1 MASKTTKTT
10 KKSAPT
16 WTAAGT
22 RKALPQPINGLA
34 NAALKKAAKAAIYPN
49 RNRASGATIAI
60 LDNREGQVRKGEAP
74 WLVVCLEHGTLLPA
88 QTLTAATFYRAP
100 AAQWCPGCK
109 AAAAERAKAT
119 KKTPAKRPAKA
130 AAKKAPAKPAKT
142 KPAQAPSK
150 AQVEGTIRDILAS

>member
-1 MASKTTKTT
+1 MARKTSKTS
-10 KKSAPT
+10 KKAAPT

-22 RKALPQPINGLA
+22 RKALPEAITGLTPA
-34 NAALKKAAKAAIYPN
+34 QLKKHAKAAIYHN
-49 RNRASGATIAI
+49 RNRASGAVIAI

-119 KKTPAKRPAKA
+119 RKAPAKA
-130 AAKKAPAKPAKT
+130 AAKKAPAKRPAKANGEA
-142 KPAQAPSK
+142 KAAPAPEAPAQA
-150 AQVEGTIRDILAS
+150 A